1 MKQALTIL
9 LSGCFLLVVN
19 TGCSSEPET
28 LTNPYLGDIPSLE
41 KQYVEKIEAKEADI
55 KSNKDLDTAFKLAKE
70 LEELKDAYKAA
81 IEAHAT
87 THPLTTPLPFQPLSD
102 TPYTIR
108 EIVVNRASAG
118 NLNLKFTVDINADLK
133 NKYGSPEKMLFIY
146 FKAVDS
152 QGNDIPKSIT
162 VATNARTTP
171 LTAGTVYEA
180 FGSWQSK
187 SLRHMEDFA
196 RVVEVTREDYDR
208 R

>member
-1 MKQALTIL
+1 MRHFLTIL
-9 LSGCFLLVVN
+9 FSGCFLVVIN

-28 LTNPYLGDIPSLE
+28 ISNPYLGDIPSLE
-41 KQYVEKIEAKEADI
+41 KQYAGKIEAKEADI
-55 KSNKDLDTAFKLAKE
+55 KANKDLETAFKLGKE

-81 IEAHAT
+81 IEAYT
-87 THPLTTPLPFQPLSD
+87 TAHPLITPLPFQPLPD
-102 TPYTIR
+102 TPYTTK
-108 EIVVNRASAG
+108 EIVVNRATAG
-118 NLNLKFTVDINADLK
+118 NLNLKFTVNINEDLK

-162 VATNARTTP
+162 VATNARTAP

-196 RVVEVTREDYDR
+196 RLVEVTREDYDR